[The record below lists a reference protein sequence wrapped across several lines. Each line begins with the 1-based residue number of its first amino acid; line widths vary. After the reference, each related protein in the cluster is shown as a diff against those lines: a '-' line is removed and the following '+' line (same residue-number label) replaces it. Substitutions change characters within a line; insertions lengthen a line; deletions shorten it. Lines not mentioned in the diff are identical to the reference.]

1 MKKFV
6 NDPAQFVPEFM
17 KGIALANPDLLEFT
31 PEFQMIVRKSGPS
44 NSKVSIV
51 QGSGSGHEPAH
62 VMAVGPGM
70 LTGACQGAVFAAPPV
85 DACYETI
92 KACNSDAGV
101 LVLVNNYQGDRM
113 AWDMA
118 TEMAQAEGINVR
130 QFWIN
135 DDVAV
140 EDSLYTVGRRGV
152 AGNFFVFKVAGAAC
166 DRGMTLDECEA
177 VTRKANDRTYTVG
190 VALESCSMP
199 QTRRHNFEIGPE
211 DMELGMGIH
220 GEPGVSRERIRTAD
234 EIVDTIMDTIFREMK
249 AEAGDRVAVLVNS
262 FGATP
267 QMELYILFRRVEQ
280 RLTAKNIVIEA
291 NWVGHY
297 CTSLDMVGASIS
309 ILHLDR
315 QLTELLHHPCQSALL
330 TINAQTTDG
339 SAHG

>member
-17 KGIALANPDLLEFT
+17 KGIVMANPDLLDFNE
-31 PEFQMIVRKSGPS
+31 EFQMITRKGGPD
-44 NSKVSIV
+44 NAKVSVV

-92 KACNSDAGV
+92 KACASDAGV

-118 TEMAQAEGINVR
+118 TELAQAEGIKVK

-152 AGNFFVFKVAGAAC
+152 AGNFFVIKCCGAAADAGASLEQVEALA
-166 DRGMTLDECEA
+166 DRINKN
-177 VTRKANDRTYTVG
+177 VRTMG
-190 VALESCSMP
+190 VALTSCIP
-199 QTRRHNFEIGPE
+199 PAKGTPIFDIGDDE
-211 DMELGMGIH
+211 MEVGVGIH
-220 GEPGVSRERIRTAD
+220 GEPGRRREKIKPAD
-234 EIVDTIMDTIFREMK
+234 AITEELF
-249 AEAGDRVAVLVNS
+249 EAVAKDVPFNSGDRVAIMVN
-262 FGATP
+262 GLGGTP
-267 QMELYILFRRVEQ
+267 ITELYVIY
-280 RLTAKNIVIEA
+280 AKAHELAEKAGFKVVRNY
-291 NWVGHY
+291 VGEY
-297 CTSLDMVGASIS
+297 CTSLEMAGAS
-309 ILHLDR
+309 
-315 QLTELLHHPCQSALL
+315 L
-330 TINAQTTDG
+330 TILRLDDEIEKLLEAPAET
-339 SAHG
+339 AARIF